1 MASLA
6 IRAGPSPSR
15 CRRELPAST
24 ALSWADGIAEGRRLR
39 GEAGRHTVAVIGDGA
54 LTGGMAWETI
64 NNIAVDTADQFHS
77 VGKINPETGL
87 PFEVAGRSWTDELS
101 EGMVQVGRD
110 RPGRRCHHRSHAHPG
125 RARPLRRDL
134 PDRVFDVGVAGQHA
148 VTMASGLAF
157 AGRHPVVT
165 DLEARLR

>member
-1 MASLA
+1 M
-6 IRAGPSPSR
+6 
-15 CRRELPAST
+15 
-24 ALSWADGIAEGRRLR
+24 SWADGIAEGRRLR

-54 LTGGMAWETI
+54 LTGGMAWEAI

-101 EGMVQVGRD
+101 EEMVQVGRD
-110 RPGRRCHHRSHAHPG
+110 RPDVVAITAAMLIPVGLDRFA
-125 RARPLRRDL
+125 ATF
-134 PDRVFDVGVAGQHA
+134 PDRVFDVGVAAQHA